1 MRIYILISDDV
12 IFKPRVLFR
21 LLQRRSGDVCGVGE
35 VPWRKTNK
43 KTKIN
48 RLRPIQFP
56 GIKGLL
62 VLGFYSRFL
71 RILKYFPLP
80 SFIKIRLS
88 NKDVCFFFKVPYE
101 YVYDVNQTSFIRR
114 LSKLEPD
121 IIISCQDQIFY
132 EELLSVPK
140 IACINCH
147 PGKLPNYRGGS
158 PIFWAMIHDEN
169 TIGVTAHTMTKKI
182 DMGAIICQKE
192 FATSKDR
199 SLFDNSALAHEL
211 FPDVIL
217 ESLDLIE
224 KKNIS
229 DFPLVPEDAPYYKLP
244 SLEDVKRFRGA
255 GLKIV

>member
-1 MRIYILISDDV
+1 MKIYIMIRDDV
-12 IFKPRVLFR
+12 IFMPRVLFR
-21 LLQRRSGDVCGVGE
+21 ILQRRSSEVCGVGE
-35 VPWRKTNK
+35 IGRRKRK
-43 KTKIN
+43 KIN
-48 RLRPIQFP
+48 KSNRPTHIQFA
-56 GIKGLL
+56 GIKGFL
-62 VLGFYSRFL
+62 VLGFYNRFL
-71 RILKYFPLP
+71 RILKHLPLP
-80 SFIKIRLS
+80 SFIKSMRS
-88 NKDVCFFFKVPYE
+88 NKDVCSFFKVPYE
-101 YVYDVNQTSFIRR
+101 YVYDVNETSFIRR
-114 LSKLEPD
+114 LSHLEPD
-121 IIISCQDQIFY
+121 IIISCQGQIFS

-158 PIFWAMIHDEN
+158 PIFSAMIHGEN

-182 DMGAIICQKE
+182 DMGAIMCQKE

-224 KKNIS
+224 KKDIS
-229 DFPLVPEDAPYYKLP
+229 VFPLVPEDAPYYELP
-244 SLEDVKRFRGA
+244 TLEDVKRFRNA